1 VHFRP
6 TIENSFYGAQ
16 LECFVYFKSM
26 RSFRLV
32 NDDTFTPP
40 WCLTPLVS
48 GNTIP
53 PGEDTFIPK
62 VTFGETRLDFP
73 ACQVHKSI
81 YRTVRV
87 SNCGDTPVRFSF
99 PNSRNLLNDYELDNV
114 FSVKPRVGMLHS
126 NESRL
131 ILFRFSPTEQKL
143 YENVLKCQFNSSLTN
158 TYVIIF
164 LILLGFRSERGGIYP
179 QNII

>member
-1 VHFRP
+1 
-6 TIENSFYGAQ
+6 
-16 LECFVYFKSM
+16 M

-53 PGEDTFIPK
+53 IGEDTFIPK

-73 ACQVHKSI
+73 ACQVHRSI

-87 SNCGDTPVRFSF
+87 TNTGDTPVRFSF
-99 PNSRNLLNDYELDNV
+99 PDTKAQNNDYDKATI
-114 FSVKPRVGMLHS
+114 FAVKPRVGMLDS

-131 ILFRFSPTEQKL
+131 ILFRFSPTEEKV
-143 YENVLKCQFNSSLTN
+143 YKNVLRCQFNSALTN
-158 TYVIIF
+158 THV
-164 LILLGFRSERGGIYP
+164 G
-179 QNII
+179 N